1 MNTAETSIPGINR
14 LQHVGLVVGMAGML
28 CLVYTYFR
36 DPLHFMR
43 SYLFAFVFWMGLP
56 LGCTAIRLIHNLIS
70 GTWGFPLRRPLES
83 ATKTLP
89 LMAILGI
96 PILLRLP
103 LLYQW
108 ADPNIVAH
116 DEILQYRAPY
126 MNVHF
131 FIIRAAIYFAFWM
144 LVTHTINRWS
154 HEQDVTGDP
163 GLTMRIKKLSAP
175 SLLFFGFIVS
185 AAAIDWVMSLDPHW
199 TSTIFGLIFT
209 VGELLAAMSLLTLS
223 AIRLSNQESMQG
235 LVTPKLL
242 NDYGNLLLVFT
253 MLWAYLSFSQ
263 FLIIWAGNMREEI
276 PWYMSRAF
284 GGWTKVAVLLI
295 VFHFAV
301 PFFLLLTR
309 FVKRRGQM
317 LGLLAAG
324 LLLMT
329 MVDTYWMVEPSFSKS
344 GPSLQATDLLAMIA
358 FGGLW
363 FWRYASNLQA
373 KSFLPLNDPRLKV
386 LLQHQSQA

>member
-1 MNTAETSIPGINR
+1 
-14 LQHVGLVVGMAGML
+14 
-28 CLVYTYFR
+28 
-36 DPLHFMR
+36 
-43 SYLFAFVFWMGLP
+43 
-56 LGCTAIRLIHNLIS
+56 
-70 GTWGFPLRRPLES
+70 
-83 ATKTLP
+83 
-89 LMAILGI
+89 
-96 PILLRLP
+96 
-103 LLYQW
+103 
-108 ADPNIVAH
+108 
-116 DEILQYRAPY
+116 
-126 MNVHF
+126 
-131 FIIRAAIYFAFWM
+131 
-144 LVTHTINRWS
+144 
-154 HEQDVTGDP
+154 
-163 GLTMRIKKLSAP
+163 
-175 SLLFFGFIVS
+175 
-185 AAAIDWVMSLDPHW
+185 
-199 TSTIFGLIFT
+199 
-209 VGELLAAMSLLTLS
+209 MSLLTLS
-223 AIRLSNQESMQG
+223 VIRLSDQESMRG

-253 MLWAYLSFSQ
+253 MLWAYLAFSQ

-309 FVKRRGQM
+309 FVKRRRQM

-329 MVDTYWMVEPSFSKS
+329 MVDTYWLVEPSFSKS

-358 FGGLW
+358 IGGLW